1 MGTLDGSPRHQLIP
15 YHKIRQIVE
24 HLIYIMSV
32 KTIVLSPN
40 TQLVEH
46 NSDVNKL
53 CYVDGEGAPFW
64 SPAIFDVVYYL
75 HVTRKSS

>member
-1 MGTLDGSPRHQLIP
+1 MGTLDGSPRHQLP

-24 HLIYIMSV
+24 QLIYIMSEF
-32 KTIVLSPN
+32 TIVLSPD

-53 CYVDGEGAPFW
+53 IHVDDEAGLWASTAFK
-64 SPAIFDVVYYL
+64 VLCYL
-75 HVTRKSS
+75 HVTRIPS